1 MNADIWPDRGFQ
13 KICVK
18 KYTLS
23 SAWTWFHIFFDRFLE
38 STAFSQF
45 FPAACL
51 DLITLSKRFCCS
63 YERREVVYV
72 S

>member
-13 KICVK
+13 KICVS

-23 SAWTWFHIFFDRFLE
+23 SIWTWFHIFFDPFL
-38 STAFSQF
+38 AGIVFSQS
-45 FPAACL
+45 FPAGCL
-51 DLITLSKRFCCS
+51 DLITLSKGLLPS
-63 YERREVVYV
+63 SEGGEVVYV